1 MKTLLLKFALL
12 LFMFGQISC
21 GEDIPECPSKMCVIS
36 GGWVLVEAYADNV
49 KETQDLSNYRLT
61 LNSPNPTNAVTSGFS
76 RTQPSNA
83 KDNGIWSIQNNQ
95 TILRIIPDNNPL
107 LTEDWQIESFTLR
120 QLVLVLTRD
129 TSIKGGPGKIKFVLE
144 PF

>member
-1 MKTLLLKFALL
+1 MKNLLLKFALL
-12 LFMFGQISC
+12 LFLFGEISC
-21 GEDIPECPSKMCVIS
+21 GENIPDCPSKMCVIS

-49 KETQDLSNYRLT
+49 KETQDLSKYRLT
-61 LNSPNPTNAVTSGFS
+61 LTSPNPTDAITSDFD
-76 RTQPSNA
+76 RTQPSGTP
-83 KDNGIWSIQNNQ
+83 DNGIWSIENNQ

-129 TSIKGGPGKIKFVLE
+129 TSIKGGPAKIKFVLE